1 MRKLIPQVFWLGC
14 LLLLTQGLKISNNMH
29 EFSTGALSSSHYAVI
44 NLSPSNGTNSTSN
57 LPNVSAPYNLSYN
70 LPNVS
75 APLPNMSAPLPNVSA
90 PLPNMS
96 APYNPSY
103 NLSSSLPTAPYNLS
117 SNLPTVAASSYGA
130 LTPSNSSPAL
140 VPGPSSFG
148 NPIAYQQLPVVTAPV
163 VVIPPPQNI
172 SAPYSPYTPPTSTS
186 TLPPPQNG
194 SSVSVPQNGSNS
206 TGFISSNTKQW
217 MKLNAQCP
225 SGSYYSSVYN
235 TC

>member
-1 MRKLIPQVFWLGC
+1 MFWLTC

-57 LPNVSAPYNLSYN
+57 LPNVTAPYNFSYN

-75 APLPNMSAPLPNVSA
+75 APLPNA
-90 PLPNMS
+90 S

-103 NLSSSLPTAPYNLS
+103 NLSSSLPTTPYNLSSSLPTAPYNLS
-117 SNLPTVAASSYGA
+117 SSLPTVAAPSYGA

-140 VPGPSSFG
+140 VPGPPSFG

-194 SSVSVPQNGSNS
+194 SSVSVPQNGSNPS
-206 TGFISSNTKQW
+206 GFISSNTKQW

>member
-1 MRKLIPQVFWLGC
+1 MRKLISRVFWLGC

-29 EFSTGALSSSHYAVI
+29 EFSAGALSSSHYAVI

-70 LPNVS
+70 
-75 APLPNMSAPLPNVSA
+75 LPNVSA

-163 VVIPPPQNI
+163 VVILPPQNI

-225 SGSYYSSVYN
+225 SGS
-235 TC
+235 